1 MILLIYFKHYGVPM
15 SKIFMVFVFLFST
28 LFAKEPSFPFIG
40 LSFSADTVN
49 LLPIVTAAPNRLK
62 NPASVEQDTLG
73 LQYGMQTLDY
83 RTTFTASSNSDYKS
97 FDVEVDY
104 IPFDAMFGMPEIRP
118 YIGATLGYI
127 SYDKALITRYNENRI
142 EANLAQ
148 DKNTTISSR
157 DGYYGINVGLL
168 FYITEDI
175 DLDIN
180 YHYHVLDRLTPL
192 DNMQG
197 VKFSLHYFY

>member
-1 MILLIYFKHYGVPM
+1 M

-28 LFAKEPSFPFIG
+28 LFAKEASFPFIG
-40 LSFSADTVN
+40 VSFSSDTVN

-62 NPASVEQDTLG
+62 NPASVEADTFG

-83 RTTFTASSNSDYKS
+83 RTTFSIAGNSDYKS

-104 IPFDAMFGMPEIRP
+104 ILFDSMFGMPEIRP
-118 YIGATLGYI
+118 YVGATLGYI
-127 SYDKALITRYNENRI
+127 NYDKALITRYNENRI
-142 EANLAQ
+142 QANLDA

-157 DGYYGINVGLL
+157 DGYYGLNAGLL
-168 FYITEDI
+168 FYITDDI
-175 DLDIN
+175 DMDVS
-180 YHYHVLDRLTPL
+180 YHYYVLDRLTPL

-197 VKFSLHYFY
+197 IKFSLHYFY